1 MLPLR
6 WLQALTCLLLVC
18 APWVHAEPAFQ
29 LLEHHEQH
37 RLEGTVHYLVDT
49 DGHSTIQDITRRD
62 RASFSPTSTE
72 RSLPLRG
79 EGSVWLRFAL
89 ERAPD
94 STGMPWTL
102 HLPLPYLDY
111 AALYQ
116 PDGKGGW
123 SRQVAGDTV
132 AVAEWFRPFLY
143 PDFDLHLPPQGPVE
157 VYLELRNFKSTLTPI
172 FVVAENRRDSQREL
186 EHLLLGGLFGT
197 LIMLVGVCAIHYAQS
212 RSKDDGWYTLYAAFM
227 VIVVACMTGLSGLWL
242 WPRSPAW
249 SNYTHLAMPIF
260 GLSATLLFVRQMTS
274 LDAGFPRLS
283 QTLYAA
289 AGFGIPVALLGL
301 AVDRGIADLFNAAYL
316 TISPV
321 LLLVATVQTWRRGHA
336 IGRWLTL
343 GYAPMGLVVL
353 YIALQMLQILP
364 AWWASRYLM
373 VVTVALAVPLLQQA
387 LHLRVRE
394 RREAQERANAVQSQ
408 DALTG
413 LLTRPLFEAQVERAI
428 QRARQH
434 REPSAIV
441 MVEIVN
447 YSYLKES
454 YGDAIAEQ
462 CLLRAAVKLHR
473 VLRDVDPAGRVDT
486 AHFGL
491 VLDGVASRQA
501 LTERMVRLV
510 ASGLI
515 PLPGVRPEVT
525 LQFHLSCALL
535 TEIVPDKRTILPELA
550 DLLHRMSPRTRRP
563 IRFLEP
569 SPTQPAGLQRNAPE
583 SGRSDLESQPNR

>member
-1 MLPLR
+1 MHLGR
-6 WLQALTCLLLVC
+6 WLRALVC
-18 APWVHAEPAFQ
+18 LALFSVPWAHAEPVFE
-29 LLEHHEQH
+29 LLERNEQH
-37 RLEGTVHYLVDT
+37 RLEGTLHYLVDT
-49 DGHSTIQDITRRD
+49 TGHSTLDDILQRD

-72 RSLPLRG
+72 RSLPVRG

-89 ERAPD
+89 ERGPD
-94 STGMPWTL
+94 STGMAWTL

-132 AVAEWFRPFLY
+132 AVATWSRPFLY
-143 PDFDLHLPPQGPVE
+143 PDFDLQLPAQGPVE
-157 VYLELRNFKSTLTPI
+157 VYLELRNFKPTLVPLRA
-172 FVVAENRRDSQREL
+172 VPENRRDSQREL
-186 EHLLLGGLFGT
+186 EHLLMGGLFGT
-197 LIMLVGVCAIHYAQS
+197 LLMLVGVCAIHYAQS
-212 RSKDDGWYTLYAAFM
+212 RSADDGWYTLYTAFM
-227 VIVVACMTGLSGLWL
+227 VIVVTCMTGMSGLWL
-242 WPRSPAW
+242 WPHSPAW
-249 SNYTHLAMPIF
+249 SNYTHLAMPIY

-283 QTLYAA
+283 QTLYGA

-301 AVDRGIADLFNAAYL
+301 AIDRGVADLFNAAYL
-316 TISPV
+316 TISPI
-321 LLLVATVQTWRRGHA
+321 LLLVATIQTWRRGHA

-343 GYAPMGLVVL
+343 GFTPMALATV
-353 YIALQMLQILP
+353 YIALQMLQIIP

-373 VVTVALAVPLLQQA
+373 VIAVALAVPLLQQA

-394 RREAQERANAVQSQ
+394 RREARERANAVQSQ

-413 LLTRPLFEAQVERAI
+413 LLTRPLFEAQVELAI
-428 QRARQH
+428 KRARQH

-447 YSYLKES
+447 YSYLRES

-473 VLRDVDPAGRVDT
+473 VLRDVDPAGRIDT

-491 VLDGVASRQA
+491 ILDGVASRHA

-525 LQFHLSCALL
+525 LQFHISCALL
-535 TEIVPDKRTILPELA
+535 TEIVPDQRTILHELS

-569 SPTQPAGLQRNAPE
+569 SPTQPAGLQRKPPE
-583 SGRSDLESQPNR
+583 SDRPELESQPNR